1 MPTAPESRRHAENPA
16 HRMLCSQLLGRTQGL
31 FGLVVQTCD
40 GSRRAASSLV
50 DVDLRTFESMRNV
63 PTLGVVARVGRALGL
78 EAGMTVEVLSTSSVA
93 LTDALWLNRK
103 GRVLAHTVVAKET
116 DGSFLLLSPHL
127 AADALTAVVTANV
140 IADDVVATDE
150 TASWGRYVAWGV
162 EPALAAAKVFATR
175 RFGVA
180 AWDVLAPIGVAAPG
194 GPASLAELDAQRVAA
209 GVPAVPADCGANE
222 FPQECGLDA
231 WVSYTKGCYLGQ
243 EVMARIQSM
252 GSLRSILRRVSG
264 SVVVGQELKS
274 SEGKV
279 LGTVRS
285 AAGQVG
291 LALVSVDLAE
301 GTIVSGVRL
310 GAPALMPA
318 R

>member
-1 MPTAPESRRHAENPA
+1 MATSCAPAETAVVRVTGEDAA
-16 HRMLCSQLLGRTQGL
+16 AFLQGQCS
-31 FGLVVQTCD
+31 
-40 GSRRAASSLV
+40 A
-50 DVDLRTFESMRNV
+50 DLRT
-63 PTLGVVARVGRALGL
+63 
-78 EAGMTVEVLSTSSVA
+78 VA

-103 GRVLAHTVVAKET
+103 GRVLAHTVIAKEA
-116 DGSFLLLSPHL
+116 DGSFLLLCPHL
-127 AADALTAVVTANV
+127 SADDLIAVVTANV

-150 TASWGRYVAWGV
+150 SSAWRRWLAWGD
-162 EPALAAAKVFATR
+162 EPKVAGAKAFATK

-180 AWDVLAPIGVAAPG
+180 AWDVLTSPDVSAPG
-194 GPASLAELDAQRVAA
+194 ELASVAVLDESRIRA

-252 GSLRSILRRVSG
+252 GSLRRILRRVAG
-264 SVVVGQELKS
+264 PVAVGLELKHP
-274 SEGKV
+274 EGKV
-279 LGTVRS
+279 VGTVRS
-285 AAGQVG
+285 AAGDAG

-301 GTIVSGVRL
+301 GALLGDVRI
-310 GAPALMPA
+310 GAPAAMPV